1 MSLGTT
7 EFQRRAVRPMECLTT
22 GWRLIKD
29 DYWLFFGITFVGMLI
44 AGAIPFGI
52 LLGPMWC
59 GIDICLLRRHDGQ
72 RVKFGHLFEGFNY
85 FGPSFVA
92 TLFVIVPAII
102 AVLIIALVYIIAM
115 FGFVVP
121 QANQG
126 GPPDAAFL
134 GSFFGVMGLY
144 MIALT
149 AVGTLMMAPCIFMYG
164 LIVER
169 QMSGPE
175 AFWTSIKAVFA
186 NFWGVLGLLILYT
199 LLQFAGALLCFVG
212 AYLIMPITFAAF
224 AVAYRQVFPLR
235 QLAYDFA
242 DDAEPEAEAEPAPNG
257 SRGVTGIQSQPT
269 REPPETG
276 ITPVAP
282 AE

>member
-1 MSLGTT
+1 
-7 EFQRRAVRPMECLTT
+7 
-22 GWRLIKD
+22 
-29 DYWLFFGITFVGMLI
+29 MLI
-44 AGAIPFGI
+44 AGAVPFGI

-59 GIDICLLRRHDGQ
+59 GIDICMLRRHDGR

-92 TLFVIVPAII
+92 TLFVILPTIVAVMVI
-102 AVLIIALVYIIAM
+102 AFIYLIAM
-115 FGFVVP
+115 FGLVVP

-126 GPPDAAFL
+126 APPDAAFF
-134 GSFFGVMGLY
+134 GSFLGVMALY
-144 MIALT
+144 MLALT
-149 AVGTLMMAPCIFMYG
+149 AVSTLVIAPCIFMYG

-199 LLQFAGALLCFVG
+199 LLQFAGSLLCFVG
-212 AYLIMPITFAAF
+212 VYLTMPITFAAF
-224 AVAYRQVFPLR
+224 AVAYRQVFPVR

-242 DDAEPEAEAEPAPNG
+242 DDAESELEDGPEAN
-257 SRGVTGIQSQPT
+257 VTGIQTQPD
-269 REPPETG
+269 RDPPAQTG
-276 ITPVAP
+276 ITPAAP